1 MAKDETFP
9 GEAEMVEAAEEL
21 TYVPSEK
28 SEQELLAELPPVP
41 EDVDESLV
49 VTSLR
54 IPLGLHQ
61 RLRAYAEAH
70 GTKPSVL
77 IRQWIELHLAADD
90 ENRPILLSDA
100 LRALAGL
107 RPPGRANAA

>member
-1 MAKDETFP
+1 MANDETFP
-9 GEAEMVEAAEEL
+9 GEAELVDAAQEL
-21 TYVPSEK
+21 TYVPNEK
-28 SEQELLAELPPVP
+28 SEQALLAELPRAP
-41 EDVDESLV
+41 EDANETLV

-77 IRQWIELHLAADD
+77 IRQWIELQLAADD

-107 RPPGRANAA
+107 RPAGRPNAA